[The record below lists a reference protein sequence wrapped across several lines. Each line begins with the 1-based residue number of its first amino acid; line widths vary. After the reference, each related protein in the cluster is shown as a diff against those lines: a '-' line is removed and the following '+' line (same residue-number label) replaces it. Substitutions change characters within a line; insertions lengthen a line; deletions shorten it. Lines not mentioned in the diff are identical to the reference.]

1 MSPDPETLTSLGD
14 LYALSGNKAEAEK
27 QYAQVEALYQKD
39 TDAGIDD
46 HMQIAQFDADH
57 DRNLPQALQL
67 AEQNKAS
74 QNINDADT
82 LAWCLYKNGQEDGA
96 KTAIQTAL
104 ARRTP
109 EANMLFHAGMIYA
122 KAGDRITGGK
132 CLSHALSLN
141 PYFNLR
147 DAKTAADTL
156 KQLGSHP
163 PPAAAS
169 VPPVKANA
177 T

>member
-1 MSPDPETLTSLGD
+1 MLGD
-14 LYALSGNKAEAEK
+14 LYALSGDKAEAEK
-27 QYAQVEALYQKD
+27 QYTLVEALYKKN
-39 TDAGIDD
+39 TDAGIDE
-46 HMQIAQFDADH
+46 HEQIAQFDADH
-57 DRNLPQALQL
+57 DRHLTQALQM

-96 KTAIQTAL
+96 KAAIQAAL

-109 EANMLFHAGMIYA
+109 EAGMLFHAGMIYV
-122 KAGDRITGGK
+122 KAGDRVTGGK
-132 CLSHALSLN
+132 CLAHALSLN

-147 DAKTAADTL
+147 DAKTAAAAL
-156 KQLGSHP
+156 KQLGSQP
-163 PPAAAS
+163 PPSAS
-169 VPPVKANA
+169 TPLKANA